1 MIVVD
6 ASVAAKWLLP
16 EAGEQE
22 AQALL
27 VSQERLAAPESIRI
41 EVAGAVI
48 KRYRTGKLDEADAR
62 SRCEFWRTLI
72 DNRLQLLP
80 VESLFEKAMSV
91 AIQLKLG
98 LPDCMYLAAAGEI
111 GAGLVTADRALFE
124 RGKAVHDRIKL
135 LAGID
140 PQ

>member
-27 VSQERLAAPESIRI
+27 DGEERLAAPETIRI

-48 KRYRTGKLDEADAR
+48 KRYRTGTMDETDAR
-62 SRCEFWRTLI
+62 SRCEFWQSLI
-72 DNRLQLLP
+72 DNRLHLLP
-80 VESLFEKAMSV
+80 VEGLFDQAMGL
-91 AIQLKLG
+91 AFQLKHG
-98 LPDCMYLAAAGEI
+98 LPDCLYLAAAGNI
-111 GAGLVTADRALFE
+111 GAGLITADRTLFE
-124 RGKAVHDRIKL
+124 RGKAVHDRIQL

-140 PQ
+140 PH

>member
-27 VSQERLAAPESIRI
+27 DGEERLAAPESIRI

-48 KRYRTGKLDEADAR
+48 KRYRLGGMEESDAR
-62 SRCEFWRTLI
+62 SRCELWHSLI
-72 DNRLQLLP
+72 DNRLHLLP
-80 VESLFEKAMSV
+80 VESVFDRALALAF
-91 AIQLKLG
+91 QLKHG
-98 LPDCMYLAAAGEI
+98 LPDCLYLAAAGDI
-111 GAGLVTADRALFE
+111 GAGLVTADRTLFE
-124 RGKAVHDRIKL
+124 RGKAVHDRITL
-135 LAGID
+135 LSGVG
-140 PQ
+140 PH

>member
-27 VSQERLAAPESIRI
+27 DSEERLAAPESIRI

-48 KRYRTGKLDEADAR
+48 KRYRSGKLEETDAR
-62 SRCEFWRTLI
+62 SRCAFWQSLI
-72 DNRLQLLP
+72 DSRLQLFP
-80 VESLFEKAMSV
+80 VEALFDRAM
-91 AIQLKLG
+91 ALAFQLKHG
-98 LPDCMYLAAAGEI
+98 LPDCLYLAAAGDI
-111 GAGLVTADRALFE
+111 GAGLITADRTLFE
-124 RGKAVHDRIKL
+124 RGKAVHERITL
-135 LAGID
+135 LAGVD
-140 PQ
+140 PH